1 MAKIGGM
8 PNVVFS
14 LYGVL
19 LEGPGPEDRQRI
31 EAAAG
36 VEDPEAFWR
45 VYSQL
50 RPEYEAGL
58 ISDKQWWQKVANRA
72 GLVEFSIAEAVAADF
87 GARLDANEDMVAYAE
102 QLIDEGHQVGVLAN
116 LPVGLARLV
125 RAKHT
130 WLGDLAAVAMS
141 CDIGVA
147 KPDPRAYAVAVD
159 ALGATVKDT
168 LYFDANP
175 SWVAGARE
183 VGLRSYLISGV
194 PSVKQVLATE
204 PRKAP
209 RNKRG

>member
-1 MAKIGGM
+1 M
-8 PNVVFS
+8 PNVLFS

-19 LEGPGPEDRQRI
+19 LDGTGPQDRARI

-36 VEDPEAFWR
+36 VEDKETFWR

-50 RPEYEAGL
+50 RPTYDAGL
-58 ISDKQWWQKVANRA
+58 ISDQQWWRQVANKA
-72 GLVEFSIAEAVAADF
+72 GLLDFSIAEAVAADF
-87 GARLDANEDMVAYAE
+87 GARLDANEDMVAYAI

-116 LPVGLARLV
+116 LPDGLARLV

-130 WLGDLAAVAMS
+130 WLNDLAAVVMS
-141 CDIGVA
+141 CDVGVA
-147 KPDPRAYAVAVD
+147 KPDPRSYAVAVD

-183 VGLRSYLISGV
+183 VGLRSYLADDV
-194 PSVKQVLATE
+194 DAVKRVLATE

-209 RNKRG
+209 KRRA